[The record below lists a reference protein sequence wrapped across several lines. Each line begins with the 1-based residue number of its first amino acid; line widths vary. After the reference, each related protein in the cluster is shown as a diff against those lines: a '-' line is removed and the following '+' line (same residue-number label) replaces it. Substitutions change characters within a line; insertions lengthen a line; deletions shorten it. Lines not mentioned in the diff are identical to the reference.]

1 VVLFAFVV
9 SALAVVLA
17 YRRFADPERVRAEA
31 EALLQQF
38 AHGRVRVGSAAFS
51 IFDGIHLYDVA
62 VASAPPE
69 ERSVRDSNIAPET
82 WCEIPISHQVFSCRE
97 VLISHDPVSA
107 LWGRLRIRSVVAVE
121 PICSIVHD
129 RARGTTNIAGL
140 FQVSSRMD
148 RAEVAM
154 PTIELRDA
162 RIRVVY
168 SAFGGERERIVE
180 DLALTLRGRPSQRNP
195 GIYDVVWQGGADT
208 AGSGHSQIDLQSGYI
223 RNVRGGL
230 PSLSIETV
238 MLAVN
243 AGYDGAGAWSD
254 LLGLDGRVRATDYN
268 LIDNPGAPG
277 NAPRSATIDLHH
289 ASLSIPIHKEER
301 TLASDQRYLRFENV
315 DGTVLVT
322 TNAIRAEFTGRFH
335 GSECKVT
342 ATMRGGVERLATL
355 DDVDF
360 DAQLTVT
367 ALNLP
372 RSDPEAPPEQ
382 VRFIQGFPQLAKFFR
397 DFDPHGAIDVDVEA
411 AKRAGHDEP
420 LEVRRIL
427 VTARGKSDASVR
439 QFPYRSSLL
448 TGSVEYRPD
457 GVWIQ
462 HVCGEYDAGAF
473 CVDGR
478 LDRPDPCAA
487 AELSIRGED
496 ILIDDEL
503 YRGLGARYGW
513 IRDQLRPLG
522 RIDVDLALHRSAC
535 IGDEP
540 GTWRSETT
548 VRFDDLSASYVGLPY
563 PVDHLAGELIVD
575 GKQLRIVRL
584 DGDAGKAQ
592 VHVTGDVALAS
603 PESPEMD
610 VTIVAD
616 GAEFDDRLL
625 TALPESIR
633 TSIAALH
640 PSGRFDLRTSLAVD
654 PETRQVLSRSTVK
667 LRGASVR
674 PDSFPVMLTDVEGRV
689 RIEPSVIAI
698 DDVVGRYRDAT
709 ISATGTVGRSVPQQA
724 WSSHATPQRALEL
737 ALHCRELRIDDELRA
752 AAPPKLR
759 GVLTDWSVDGPISA
773 DILIRRDST
782 GEDDLTYHATAEL
795 DGVNV
800 RSAEGGRFPIL
811 FEDVHGTMTIEASG
825 VRGIGFHGRYGVA
838 EVQVD
843 FDTHETSEGEEGT
856 IVLNATGLPLD
867 ENVRGFLPE
876 GMYGGWDRA
885 GLQGVVNVHCNE
897 LHYRKAGGSPN
908 PTWQVDGRIDLHQVD
923 ALADLVDLSGTL
935 TVSGSLVDR
944 LGGAT
949 LAGRLH
955 LATARVHSRTLSD
968 IESAWSLVRSANGAG
983 RLSLAETHAAI
994 YGGALTGQAEM
1005 LLAPDRTDYDLTALV
1020 YGMQIAPWLQAGR
1033 NGLSESSP
1041 LVRDSKLLVRDSNL
1055 APHDDSATQ
1064 IRGTADAQLY
1074 LSGVV
1079 GDPLSRR
1086 GGGQL
1091 DVRDGYIY
1099 RLPILLAIL
1108 NVLDMSVP
1116 NDEALHELEADFF
1129 VLGNRLQFDTIALH
1143 GGSLNLVGSGSM
1155 SLPDQAVDLRLVNVG
1170 VRSWARVPVLTDLV
1184 DSAVKEFVEL
1194 RVTGPVSRP
1203 TVRAQPLRGLSEEFK
1218 RLFQKKPAKKIIRE
1232 GS

>member
-1 VVLFAFVV
+1 MPPLVANSRRRRRRRTAQCVVLFAFAM

-69 ERSVRDSNIAPET
+69 ERSVRDSNLAPEMT
-82 WCEIPISHQVFSCRE
+82 ETVFSCRE

-129 RARGTTNIAGL
+129 RARRTTNIAGL
-140 FQVSSRMD
+140 FQVSSRVD
-148 RAEVAM
+148 RADAAM

-168 SAFGGERERIVE
+168 RDADREWIVE

-208 AGSGHSQIDLQSGYI
+208 AGSGHSQIDLQNGYL

-268 LIDNPGAPG
+268 LIDGPGAPG
-277 NAPRSATIDLHH
+277 DASRSATIDLHD
-289 ASLSIPIHKEER
+289 ASISIPIQQDER
-301 TLASDQRYLRFENV
+301 GLAADQRYLRFEHVN
-315 DGTVLVT
+315 GTVLVT
-322 TNAIRAEFTGRFH
+322 TNAIRAEFAGKFH

-367 ALNLP
+367 ALELP

-382 VRFIQGFPQLAKFFR
+382 VRFIQRFPQLAKFFR
-397 DFDPHGAIDVDVEA
+397 DFDPHGVIDMDVAA
-411 AKRAGHDEP
+411 AKRAGPDEP

-427 VTARGKSDASVR
+427 VTARGSDASVR

-448 TGSVEYRPD
+448 TGTVEYRPD

-462 HVCGEYDAGAF
+462 HVCGEHDGGVF

-478 LDRPDPCAA
+478 LDRPDSCAA

-503 YRGLGARYGW
+503 YRGLGARYDW
-513 IRDQLRPLG
+513 IGDQLRPLG
-522 RIDVDLALHRSAC
+522 RIDVDLALHRSGC

-563 PVDHLAGELIVD
+563 PVDHLAGELVVD
-575 GKQLRIVRL
+575 GKKLRIVRL
-584 DGDAGKAQ
+584 DGDAGKAL

-625 TALPESIR
+625 AALPEGIR
-633 TSIAALH
+633 SSVTALH
-640 PSGRFDLRTSLAVD
+640 PSGRFDLRTSLTVD
-654 PETRQVLSRSTVK
+654 PESRQVVSNSTVT

-674 PDSFPVMLTDVEGRV
+674 PEFFPLELTDVEGQV

-698 DDVVGRYRDAT
+698 DEVVARYHGAA
-709 ISATGTVGRSVPQQA
+709 ISATGAVGRGEKGED
-724 WSSHATPQRALEL
+724 LEL
-737 ALHCRELRIDDELRA
+737 VLHCRDLRIDDELRA

-759 GVLTDWSVDGPISA
+759 GVLTDWSVDGPIA
-773 DILIRRDST
+773 AHIRLRRDSI

-795 DGVNV
+795 NGVNV
-800 RSAEGGRFPIL
+800 RHPRFPIP
-811 FEDVHGTMTIEASG
+811 FEDVHGTMTIEKSG

-838 EVQVD
+838 DVQVD
-843 FDTHETSEGEEGT
+843 FDTHETSDGDEGT

-867 ENVRGFLPE
+867 ENIRGFLSE
-876 GMYGGWDRA
+876 RMHGGWDRA
-885 GLQGVVNVHCNE
+885 GLRGRADLHLNE
-897 LHYRKAGGSPN
+897 LHYRKVGGSPN

-923 ALADLVDLSGTL
+923 ALADLENLSGTV
-935 TVSGSLVDR
+935 TVSGMLVDR

-949 LAGRLH
+949 LAGRVT
-955 LATARVHSRTLSD
+955 LANARIHAHTLTNID
-968 IESAWSLVRSANGAG
+968 SAWSLVRSADGEG

-994 YGGALTGQAEM
+994 YGGALTGHAE
-1005 LLAPDRTDYDLTALV
+1005 LLLGKDRTDYDLTAMV

-1033 NGLSESSP
+1033 NGVSTTS
-1041 LVRDSKLLVRDSNL
+1041 V
-1055 APHDDSATQ
+1055 AASADTETQ
-1064 IRGTADAQLY
+1064 VRGTADAQLY
-1074 LSGVV
+1074 LSGVF

-1116 NDEALHELEADFF
+1116 NDDALHELEADFF
-1129 VLGNRLQFDTIALH
+1129 VLGNRLQLDAIALH
-1143 GGSLNLVGSGSM
+1143 GRSLNLVGSGSM

-1170 VRSWARVPVLTDLV
+1170 TRPWARVPLLTDLV
-1184 DSAVKEFVEL
+1184 DSAMKEFVEL

-1203 TVRAQPLRGLSEEFK
+1203 TVRAQPLRGLTEEFK
-1218 RLFQKKPAKKIIRE
+1218 RLFQKKPAKKIVRE